1 MAMVTDTSCPDC
13 GKEAEAF
20 LDASADEGYIKCE
33 HCGAEI
39 EFHKQFI
46 DDNGRVITL

>member
-1 MAMVTDTSCPDC
+1 MVTSTKCPDC

-20 LDASADEGYIKCE
+20 LDASADGGYIKCK

-39 EFHKQFI
+39 FFHKEFV
-46 DDNGRVITL
+46 DDNGREIKI